1 MLYRTKKGFTLIDVI
16 ISVVILIVAI
26 SGAIQFRYHA
36 AIQTRKAN
44 MRTSAAELAL
54 MLVETWRG
62 VDGDDAFDAIDH
74 YAPELTVTSSAGP
87 SMPSGY
93 NWLGSYAIEWNDYD
107 YTATLSSRNIGG
119 GLKALNVIVAWPY
132 GNSNADKEYRIT
144 SYADTN

>member
-1 MLYRTKKGFTLIDVI
+1 MPYRKHKGFTLIDVI
-16 ISVVILIVAI
+16 VSVVILIIAI
-26 SGAIQFRYHA
+26 CGAIQFRYHA

-44 MRTSAAELAL
+44 MRTAGAELAL

-74 YAPELTVTSSAGP
+74 CAPELTITLSGGP
-87 SMPSGY
+87 VMPSGY
-93 NWLGSYAIEWNDYD
+93 NWLGSYSIQWNDYD
-107 YTATLSSRNIGG
+107 YKATLSSRDVGG

-132 GNSNADKEYRIT
+132 GKSNTDKEYRIT